1 MSPRSFSGIWATY
14 SSLAHEIVSW
24 GQWEDLNSSGLYMK
38 PPAAPLFR
46 EEMACAILIEEVKLA
61 GGSSTFVVTDDPLEE
76 YVFVP
81 LICEE

>member
-1 MSPRSFSGIWATY
+1 
-14 SSLAHEIVSW
+14 
-24 GQWEDLNSSGLYMK
+24 MK

-61 GGSSTFVVTDDPLEE
+61 GGSSTLVVTDDPLVEE